1 MTFTEERAGH
11 GGLVAMAVQLER
23 RCVGDDS
30 RAAWQLAQRVREGA
44 AALLPA
50 LTTLQADFDRL
61 SVLDSDSVSAGDYR
75 EHDEH
80 NADVREDIADSA
92 AALAEQIERLL
103 WAAPAEEVSIPEH
116 AWTEFLG
123 REYELDLD
131 HPGDVTLAAVLGE
144 LALLI
149 NRRASAEDEQ

>member
-30 RAAWQLAQRVREGA
+30 RAAWQLAQCVREGA

-61 SVLDSDSVSAGDYR
+61 SVLDSDSVSAGDDFVR
-75 EHDEH
+75 RPRRRLFG
-80 NADVREDIADSA
+80 NVDVGARGGVHRWSRMLTAPWCHPSTGRNRIARSRMRSHRSQ
-92 AALAEQIERLL
+92 LA
-103 WAAPAEEVSIPEH
+103 W
-116 AWTEFLG
+116 
-123 REYELDLD
+123 
-131 HPGDVTLAAVLGE
+131 LAVG
-144 LALLI
+144 
-149 NRRASAEDEQ
+149 S

>member
-103 WAAPAEEVSIPEH
+103 WAAPAEEVSIPGQRLDGVSREGVR
-116 AWTEFLG
+116 AGLG
-123 REYELDLD
+123 SS
-131 HPGDVTLAAVLGE
+131 
-144 LALLI
+144 
-149 NRRASAEDEQ
+149 RRRDARSGARRVGPIDKPSRQRRG